1 MRQKIKAGKNN
12 VCIVFTVK
20 CFCNTEG
27 KTVSENCNLIRLCY
41 LMNYSERFLRR
52 RL

>member
-1 MRQKIKAGKNN
+1 MRWKMKAGKKA
-12 VCIVFTVK
+12 VCTVFTVK

-27 KTVSENCNLIRLCY
+27 KTVSENCNLIRFCY

-52 RL
+52 KL